1 MILCIFDVNSLCSN
15 FAVFRF
21 LANGNVRLRLLYF
34 VARLSVSRLSVIC
47 LSTVTFVCPTQAT
60 EIFGNFSM
68 PFGTLGKILRRSSQ
82 GNPSVGVKQKTDFGP
97 VQGYISETVEGRIK
111 LVSITNRKSDMSF

>member
-1 MILCIFDVNSLCSN
+1 MILWIFDVNSLCSN

-82 GNPSVGVKQKTDFGP
+82 GNPSVGVKHCLLYT
-97 VQGYISETVEGRIK
+97 
-111 LVSITNRKSDMSF
+111 SDAADE